1 MRNLALAFIALFAAV
16 TVISC
21 DDTETYAE
29 QKDRERAAISR
40 FIADSAINVIT
51 ETQFAEQ
58 GYKTDLS
65 KNQFVLLKN
74 SGVYMQIVREGC
86 GEKIKDGET
95 TTVLCRFSE
104 RNILTDSLQLTNDVL
119 SFSSIVDK
127 MTVTNTSG
135 TFTASFIKNQSVMA
149 MFYGSTSV
157 PSGWLVPFTYIK
169 VGRQENADEEIAKV
183 NLIVPHTQGHQ
194 YESVIRSDNYIA
206 VMCLNPVQGYDKC
219 YIVPVYL

>member
-135 TFTASFIKNQSVMA
+135 TFTTSFIKNQSVMA

-194 YESVIRSDNYIA
+194 YASSGVY
-206 VMCLNPVQGYDKC
+206 PC
-219 YIVPVYL
+219 YYTITYERGR

>member
-1 MRNLALAFIALFAAV
+1 MRNLAFIALFAAV

-119 SFSSIVDK
+119 SFSSIFDK

-194 YESVIRSDNYIA
+194 YASSGVY
-206 VMCLNPVQGYDKC
+206 PC
-219 YIVPVYL
+219 YYTITYERGR

>member
-65 KNQFVLLKN
+65 KNQFVLLQN

-86 GEKIKDGET
+86 GEKIKEGET
-95 TTVLCRFSE
+95 TTVLCRFTE
-104 RNILTDSLQLTNDVL
+104 RNILTDSLQLTNDIL

-135 TFTASFIKNQSVMA
+135 TFTASFIKDQSVMA

-157 PSGWLVPFTYIK
+157 PAGWLVPFTYIK
-169 VGRQENADEEIAKV
+169 VGRQDTADEEIAKV

-194 YESVIRSDNYIA
+194 YASSGVY
-206 VMCLNPVQGYDKC
+206 PC
-219 YIVPVYL
+219 YYTITYERGR

>member
-104 RNILTDSLQLTNDVL
+104 RNILTDSLQLTNDVS

-135 TFTASFIKNQSVMA
+135 TFTASFIKNPSVMA

-194 YESVIRSDNYIA
+194 YASSGVY
-206 VMCLNPVQGYDKC
+206 PC
-219 YIVPVYL
+219 YYTITYERGR

>member
-86 GEKIKDGET
+86 GEKIKGGET

-194 YESVIRSDNYIA
+194 YASSGVY
-206 VMCLNPVQGYDKC
+206 PC
-219 YIVPVYL
+219 YYTITYERGR

>member
-1 MRNLALAFIALFAAV
+1 MAFIALFAAV

-127 MTVTNTSG
+127 LTVTNTSG

-194 YESVIRSDNYIA
+194 YASSGVY
-206 VMCLNPVQGYDKC
+206 PC
-219 YIVPVYL
+219 YYTITYERGR

>member
-1 MRNLALAFIALFAAV
+1 MRKLALAFMALIAAF

-29 QKDRERAAISR
+29 QKDRERAAINR
-40 FIADSAINVIT
+40 FIADSAINVIS

-58 GYKTDLS
+58 GYKTDVS
-65 KNQFVLLKN
+65 KNQFVLLQN

-86 GEKIKDGET
+86 GEKIKEGET
-95 TTVLCRFSE
+95 TTVLCRFTE
-104 RNILTDSLQLTNDVL
+104 RNILTDSLQLTNDIL

-135 TFTASFIKNQSVMA
+135 TFTASFIKDQSVMA

-157 PSGWLVPFTYIK
+157 PAGWLVPFTYIK
-169 VGRQENADEEIAKV
+169 VGRQDTADEEIAKV

-194 YESVIRSDNYIA
+194 YASSGVY
-206 VMCLNPVQGYDKC
+206 PC
-219 YIVPVYL
+219 YYTITYERGR